1 MRKALQAPNFFG
13 FHPVRG
19 NLLSVPRWLILPM
32 KGAMI
37 NEMLPDPE
45 QCLLILKN
53 YHVPEHIIEH
63 SRKVRRLAL
72 VLCRLL
78 NRHGEQLD
86 QALVE
91 AGSLLHDIAKAR
103 TLGTGGN
110 HAQAGACL
118 LRELGFPGVAEV
130 VRQHVILDAGVEH
143 GPITEAQ
150 VVHYCD
156 KRVKHTTVVSLE
168 ERFRDLRNRYGQSA
182 EALARLEIL
191 ERQTFLLEERLFQG
205 IPLLPESMDDTEE

>member
-1 MRKALQAPNFFG
+1 
-13 FHPVRG
+13 
-19 NLLSVPRWLILPM
+19 M
-32 KGAMI
+32 KGGKIKRMVPSPK
-37 NEMLPDPE
+37 E
-45 QCLLILKN
+45 CLLILKN

-63 SRKVRRLAL
+63 SRKVRKLAL
-72 VLCRLL
+72 VLCGLL

-130 VRQHVILDAGVEH
+130 VRQHVMLDPGTGH
-143 GPITEAQ
+143 GPIIEAE

-168 ERFRDLRNRYGQSA
+168 ERFRDLKQRYGQSA
-182 EALARLEIL
+182 EGMARLEIL
-191 ERQTFLLEERLFQG
+191 ERQTFSLEERLFQE
-205 IPLLPESMDDTEE
+205 IPVLPDSLDETEE